1 MGEAEI
7 GSATTTAPSGA
18 YHQRLSN
25 GTEAPMHRSPRVLG
39 QVRSWVEPFLLFVAV
54 TCAFPAS
61 AMAQTPDD
69 AETASSPDAETKSTV
84 KELMHTGIA
93 AYRKKDFEAARA
105 AFAKA
110 WRLKPH
116 SDIAAA
122 LADVEMKLGRYRD
135 AAGHWDYY
143 LNYHPPDLDEAQAQ
157 LAECRKYVASVRVD
171 VRPPEADVVV
181 DGMRVSAL
189 AREGALWLEPG
200 HHTLV
205 ARYDGRSSPEQKVEV
220 AAGGDQTVR
229 LEVAPPAPA
238 TPAAVLAP
246 APPPPHAVLQNDK
259 SAEGIQ
265 GRTIVLISG
274 ATLTAAATAVG
285 IVSLVRASSAG
296 TTRDSLA
303 REIRAETPATIP
315 DDSICAGESASAK
328 CSELAQKAD
337 EKVSAQNLAI
347 GSFVAG
353 GVFGVATIVTYVLWP
368 TEQHHASAR
377 GLVVAPLAERGSH
390 GLQVRME
397 F

>member
-1 MGEAEI
+1 M
-7 GSATTTAPSGA
+7 
-18 YHQRLSN
+18 HQLSRIP
-25 GTEAPMHRSPRVLG
+25 GRIRH
-39 QVRSWVEPFLLFVAV
+39 WVGPFMLLLAVAG
-54 TCAFPAS
+54 AFPAR
-61 AMAQTPDD
+61 ATAQTLDP
-69 AETASSPDAETKSTV
+69 AAPATPPDAETKATV
-84 KELMHTGIA
+84 KELMHAGVA

-110 WRLKPH
+110 WKLKPH

-200 HHTLV
+200 QHMLV
-205 ARYDGRSSPEQKVEV
+205 ARYDGRSSPEQKIQV

-238 TPAAVLAP
+238 TPAAALAP
-246 APPPPHAVLQNDK
+246 AAPPPHAVRQNDK

-285 IVSLVRASSAG
+285 IVSLVRANSAE

-303 REIRAETPATIP
+303 REIRAETPPRIP
-315 DDSICAGESASAK
+315 DDSICAGEGVSQK
-328 CSELAQKAD
+328 CGELAQKAD
-337 EKVSAQNLAI
+337 EKVSAQDLAI
-347 GSFVAG
+347 GSFIAG
-353 GVFGVATIVTYVLWP
+353 GVFGVATIVIYVLWP
-368 TEQHHASAR
+368 RAKDHTSAN

-390 GLQVRME
+390 GLQVRMV